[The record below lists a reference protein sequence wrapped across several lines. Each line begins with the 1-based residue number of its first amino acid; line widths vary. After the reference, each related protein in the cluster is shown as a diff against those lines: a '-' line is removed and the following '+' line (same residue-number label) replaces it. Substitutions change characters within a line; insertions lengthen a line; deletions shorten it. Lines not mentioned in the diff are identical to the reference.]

1 VVILVLVFAAL
12 LAFVVIYNLNNI
24 NITERIREIAT
35 IKVLGFYKE
44 ESNSYVF
51 RENFIMTLVASLVG
65 LVLGFYLHTF
75 VMGQIQIDGI
85 AFDVHIEKVSYV
97 VAIIFTLVFNQIVN
111 MFMSGKLEKID
122 MAESL
127 KSVE

>member
-1 VVILVLVFAAL
+1 MCAAL

-51 RENFIMTLVASLVG
+51 RENFIMTLIASLVG
-65 LVLGFYLHTF
+65 VVLGYFLHQF
-75 VMGQIQIDGI
+75 VMTQIKVDNI
-85 AFDVHIEKVSYV
+85 AFDIHVEEISYV
-97 VAIIFTLVFNQIVN
+97 ISVVLTLLFNQIVN
-111 MFMSGKLEKID
+111 WTMSGKLEKID